1 MPMGRSM
8 RKETGNVMYRAPLSA
23 LSHAPNLDVPLQRGH
38 YVDLSSP
45 AAQRPYFAAW
55 SQENDVQP
63 VLMHLSHAATVKEV
77 LVAWRGELD
86 ASLFQVI
93 DATTGELLH
102 MLDTQARLLSS
113 SHAGGQT
120 AHKHRFSGFAR
131 TPPFISPPL
140 PPSPISSPRTRS
152 IGANTHHSSWV
163 PSIFLRPFPVPS
175 IGADSIPM
183 RMAMCLEVFRAVC
196 GFDS

>member
-1 MPMGRSM
+1 MCR
-8 RKETGNVMYRAPLSA
+8 VPLSA

-38 YVDLSSP
+38 YVDLSSQ

-63 VLMHLSHAATVKEV
+63 LLMHLGHAEKVREV

-86 ASLFQVI
+86 PSPVQVI
-93 DATTGELLH
+93 DATTGEFLH
-102 MLDTQARLLSS
+102 MLDAQARCCLRATRVGKQRISIAFRVLYVRPLFIPPPPPPFPHLLSPYPIHRCQHS
-113 SHAGGQT
+113 SLIMGSLH
-120 AHKHRFSGFAR
+120 F
-131 TPPFISPPL
+131 PSPPSL
-140 PPSPISSPRTRS
+140 SPSM
-152 IGANTHHSSWV
+152 
-163 PSIFLRPFPVPS
+163 
-175 IGADSIPM
+175 GADSIPM